1 MMQEDV
7 QPHPQK
13 QMQHRYD
20 GVAKVTGTAK
30 YAAEFT
36 QPFAKK
42 DLLYGYIVQATIPS
56 GTVAAIDRTAAEH
69 SSGVIAVMTPFNA
82 PKLPAAQGPA
92 QPPAKRS
99 VTVLQN
105 ADVNYNG
112 QPIAVVVARSLA
124 EARYAASLLKIRYTQ
139 QPPKLEFMKHL
150 DEARPPKSAGKE
162 PPTNHRGDIAAGMAK
177 ATVVVEGTYVT
188 PIQNHNPM
196 EPHATIA
203 WWDGDKLSVYEATQY
218 ISGAK
223 QTLARQFQI
232 PLDNVRVQCPYTGGG
247 FGSKGSLWSHATL
260 AAMAAKVV
268 GKPVKIVLDREQ
280 MFGPVGARP
289 STVNKIKLGATA
301 DGKLVAIQQDVIINA
316 SVMEDFVEHS
326 AGVAKMLYN
335 SPTVRISE
343 KMVDQNLGVGTFQ
356 RAPGEAPGT
365 AVFEIAMD
373 ELAEKLNMDP
383 LQLRLVNYA
392 ENDPSTD
399 RPWTS
404 KHLREAYQQAAD
416 RFGWSKRNAQPGTM
430 REGNRLIGYGMGTA
444 TYPANRSAA
453 QAVVRI
459 LPGGRAFVGCGT
471 QDLGTGMYTML
482 AQTCADGLGLDPATI
497 EVKLGDSTLPKAP
510 VSGGSQSTA
519 SVTPAVKDAA
529 MQAKL
534 KLGEL
539 AIAQPASPLH
549 GLKSGDLDAK
559 GGSLVLHLDPS
570 KSDTF
575 AAIIAR
581 AGGQPVEAMGSA
593 EPAQDRDAFT
603 SQSFGAVFAEVAVD
617 VDTHMVQ
624 VRRVVATYDI
634 GTLLNDKTGINQ
646 LHGGIVWGVSFA
658 LHEQTVIDPVYGRTV
673 NESLAEYHVP
683 VNADIGT
690 LDVTVLNIADTK
702 FNPLGARGIGEIGI
716 TGAAAAVANAIY
728 NATGKR
734 VRDYPITADKIMRA

>member
-1 MMQEDV
+1 MMQEEA
-7 QPHPQK
+7 QTHPQK

-20 GVAKVTGTAK
+20 GVSKVTGTAK

-36 QPFAKK
+36 EPFAKK
-42 DLLYGYIVQATIPS
+42 ELLYGYVVQSTIPS
-56 GTVAAIDRTAAEH
+56 GTVASIDRTAAEH

-82 PKLPAAQGPA
+82 PKLPTASGPA
-92 QPPAKRS
+92 APPARRS

-105 ADVNYNG
+105 ADVYYNG
-112 QPIAVVVARSLA
+112 QPIAVVVARSLG
-124 EARYAASLLKIRYTQ
+124 EAQHAASLLKIRYAE
-139 QPPKLEFMKHL
+139 QPAKLEFRKHL
-150 DEARPPKSAGKE
+150 DEARMPKSAGKE
-162 PPTNHRGDIAAGMAK
+162 SPTNHRGDIVAGMAK
-177 ATVVVEGTYVT
+177 ATVVVDETYIT

-203 WWDGDKLSVYEATQY
+203 WWEGDKLNVYDATQY
-218 ISGAK
+218 ISGSK

-232 PLDNVRVQCPYTGGG
+232 PLDNVRVQCPNTGGG

-268 GKPVKIVLDREQ
+268 GKPVKVVLGREQ

-289 STVNKIKLGATA
+289 STVNHIKLGATA
-301 DGKLVAIQQDVIINA
+301 DGKLVGIEQDVVISS

-326 AGVAKMLYN
+326 AGVARMLYD
-335 SPTVRISE
+335 SPTLRISE
-343 KMVDQNLGVGTFQ
+343 KMVDQNIGVGTFQ

-365 AVFEIAMD
+365 AVLEIAMD
-373 ELAEKLNMDP
+373 ELAEKLKMDP

-392 ENDPSTD
+392 EKDPSHD

-404 KHLREAYQQAAD
+404 KHLREAYTQAAD
-416 RFGWSKRNAQPGTM
+416 RFGWAKRNPQPGMM
-430 REGNRLIGYGMGTA
+430 REGNKLIGYGMGTA

-459 LPGGRAFVGCGT
+459 LPGGRAFVGSGT
-471 QDLGTGMYTML
+471 QDLGTGMYTMM
-482 AQTCADGLGLDPATI
+482 AQTCADGLGLDPSMV

-519 SVTPAVKDAA
+519 SVTPAVQDAA

-539 AIAQPASPLH
+539 AIAQQASPLH
-549 GLKSGDLDAK
+549 GLKSGELKAQ
-559 GGSLVLHLDPS
+559 GGKLVHAS
-570 KSDTF
+570 GKSDTF
-575 AAIIAR
+575 AAILER
-581 AGGQPVEAMGSA
+581 AGNQPVEAMGSA
-593 EPAQDRDAFT
+593 EPGQDRDAYT

-646 LHGGIVWGVSFA
+646 LQGGIVWGVGFA
-658 LHEQTVIDPVYGRTV
+658 LTEETVIDPVYGRVV
-673 NESLAEYHVP
+673 NENLADYHVP

-690 LDVTVLNIADTK
+690 LDVSVLNIPDTK

-734 VRDYPITADKIMRA
+734 VRNYPITPDKLMRA